1 MKILTFSQTS
11 QDIFIPYELH
21 VRFDKHSKFVS
32 VNTFHFGFALGLV
45 CIPYRVYVFTLVIS
59 HLAVAT
65 QFKLLPSLF
74 RTSF

>member
-11 QDIFIPYELH
+11 QDIFIRYELH

-32 VNTFHFGFALGLV
+32 VNTFHFALGLV
-45 CIPYRVYVFTLVIS
+45 CIPEYVFTFVIS

-65 QFKLLPSLF
+65 TFKLLPNLF